1 MELEGEGEAW
11 LLGKTF
17 PILAEDVM
25 GTIIEPPTQGPG
37 LIKVENDEH
46 DDTVFFMVRKE
57 LLFQLS
63 TMFLARCPAIF
74 TPRRS

>member
-1 MELEGEGEAW
+1 MFLVELEGKDEAW

-25 GTIIEPPTQGPG
+25 GTIIETPTQGPG

-46 DDTVFFMVRKE
+46 DDTVFFMVRKVIVSKV
-57 LLFQLS
+57 L
-63 TMFLARCPAIF
+63 TMF
-74 TPRRS
+74 